1 MASDEQFHRI
11 EKRLAE
17 LELLALH
24 YQREHADLNQVVL
37 EQAREIDGLRRELAV
52 LNERLKYW
60 NRESS
65 GPESEEPP
73 PPHY

>member
-1 MASDEQFHRI
+1 MASDEPLQRM

-37 EQAREIDGLRRELAV
+37 EQAREIDALRRELGV

-65 GPESEEPP
+65 GQASEEPP